1 MLATKR
7 IPYPEKP
14 HKSPKHEFK
23 PKTVKKLQCASSLS
37 PVCPIRIVKTVKS
50 QHEVRVKLHK
60 QLPQTEPKASV
71 MPILIKS
78 VEKRTALLNDS
89 KEPSPIVSSTKSHFY
104 SITDEETKEMLQLLR
119 QLKK

>member
-7 IPYPEKP
+7 ISYPEKRQ
-14 HKSPKHEFK
+14 KSPNHEIRQK
-23 PKTVKKLQCASSLS
+23 RTENLQCASSLS
-37 PVCPIRIVKTVKS
+37 PVCTIRIVKTVKS

-60 QLPQTEPKASV
+60 QQPPTECKAAV

-78 VEKRTALLNDS
+78 VEKRTALLKDS

-104 SITDEETKEMLQLLR
+104 SITDEETKEILQLLR